1 MKTAYSDCSLSI
13 RDAFTVVL
21 LCLTL
26 VLIGCSGGDGVGPAT
41 GTLFGVAT
49 DIDTGEGTLVTVD
62 VDTGGISTI
71 GVTGLFFVSAIDYDP
86 LTKKLYATG
95 TVNNQLMLA
104 ELDRITG
111 ASILIAVLTP
121 INGNGDLASN
131 VADMSFRSD
140 GVLFARPNNLSF
152 VTINVADGSIT
163 LLGPSPNSAGN
174 GLTFN
179 SSDTLLHAGPE
190 MPIGVFN
197 SLEIVTQTD
206 GTGSFL
212 SSLDYSGSLFD
223 AANPALRPRV
233 GAMDLHVD
241 TGEIYTAVI
250 VGSGRQSTATSYLA
264 ILNVTNGT
272 FNYLGAMN
280 AKVDAL
286 AWEE

>member
-1 MKTAYSDCSLSI
+1 
-13 RDAFTVVL
+13 
-21 LCLTL
+21 
-26 VLIGCSGGDGVGPAT
+26 
-41 GTLFGVAT
+41 
-49 DIDTGEGTLVTVD
+49 
-62 VDTGGISTI
+62 
-71 GVTGLFFVSAIDYDP
+71 
-86 LTKKLYATG
+86 
-95 TVNNQLMLA
+95 MLA
-104 ELDRITG
+104 ELDQITG

-121 INGNGDLASN
+121 INGNGNLASN

-152 VTINVADGSIT
+152 VTINVADGSTT
-163 LLGPSPNSAGN
+163 LLGPNANAAGN

-190 MPIGVFN
+190 MPIGEFN

-223 AANPALRPRV
+223 AANPDLRPRV

-241 TGEIYTAVI
+241 TGEIYTAII
-250 VGSGRQSTATSYLA
+250 VGSGRQNTATSYLA

-272 FNYLGAMN
+272 FNYIGAMN

-286 AWEE
+286 AWGE